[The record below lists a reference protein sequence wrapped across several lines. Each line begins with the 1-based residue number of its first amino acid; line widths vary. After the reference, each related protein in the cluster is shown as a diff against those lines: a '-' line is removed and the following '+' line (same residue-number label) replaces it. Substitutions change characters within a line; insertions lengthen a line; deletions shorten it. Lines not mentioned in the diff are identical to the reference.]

1 MNAGY
6 RWDGSATQFTT
17 SFTDNILTVSHN
29 NAGGKQEAFRI
40 VSDEELESQGFQQ
53 TWVNLYHGPNYD
65 VNDTR
70 SINSLLGHTRKKDTG
85 REFYNNANPQVLGH
99 VSPNHELCVYL
110 HCPQLTGMRNRGPS
124 LTSGSCIAPLPVM
137 GSFGDTLSYSPY
149 REHRK
154 LMPPP
159 GQINHL
165 DVSIRDSENHEINM
179 RGSKL
184 VFSVSIVDV

>member
-1 MNAGY
+1 M
-6 RWDGSATQFTT
+6 R
-17 SFTDNILTVSHN
+17 
-29 NAGGKQEAFRI
+29 
-40 VSDEELESQGFQQ
+40 
-53 TWVNLYHGPNYD
+53 
-65 VNDTR
+65 
-70 SINSLLGHTRKKDTG
+70 SLLGHTRKKDTG
-85 REFYNNANPQVLGH
+85 REFYDNANPQVLRH

-124 LTSGSCIAPLPVM
+124 LTSGSCIAPLPIQ